1 MAAFAWGK
9 IVIDYAHI
17 VAKKAG
23 MNVIVMHSWQEVV
36 QWGECNVIPVMGVE
50 KAWLGE
56 VYQNLTACNFRI
68 IDLAGEYD
76 GFDMNISRVV
86 TDQKW
91 VIEKCIE
98 YMKEHGRS
106 RIALFGVQSN
116 DTSDT
121 LKADCFGRIVSKED
135 VFCYMDDIGSCFE
148 QFLSKVDCYDGV
160 ICANDIV
167 AVYLMSRCK
176 EHGILIPDQLYLIGN
191 TNLWIG
197 THIRPTLSTVSYNP
211 ENMVVILINVWKMLI
226 NFPDIHTV
234 EIRLE
239 GDIIE
244 RESSGQTN
252 NTIPKEKNSY
262 NYYKYGSDFFSNEL
276 AAICPEI
283 KKIKNLNNVLSSLSA
298 YEITILQRLYK
309 EWSYEAIAAEIFLSV
324 DTVKYHIKKL
334 YRLLGIQKRKELIE
348 LLEKYQLLLD
358 GEEL

>member
-1 MAAFAWGK
+1 M
-9 IVIDYAHI
+9 
-17 VAKKAG
+17 
-23 MNVIVMHSWQEVV
+23 
-36 QWGECNVIPVMGVE
+36 
-50 KAWLGE
+50 
-56 VYQNLTACNFRI
+56 
-68 IDLAGEYD
+68 
-76 GFDMNISRVV
+76 
-86 TDQKW
+86 
-91 VIEKCIE
+91 
-98 YMKEHGRS
+98 
-106 RIALFGVQSN
+106 
-116 DTSDT
+116 
-121 LKADCFGRIVSKED
+121 
-135 VFCYMDDIGSCFE
+135 
-148 QFLSKVDCYDGV
+148 
-160 ICANDIV
+160 

-191 TNLWIG
+191 TNLWIS